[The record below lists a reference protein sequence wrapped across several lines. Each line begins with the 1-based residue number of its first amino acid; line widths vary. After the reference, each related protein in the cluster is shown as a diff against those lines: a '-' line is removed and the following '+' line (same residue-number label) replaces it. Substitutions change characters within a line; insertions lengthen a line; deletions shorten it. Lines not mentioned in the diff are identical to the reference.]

1 MSSRTRQF
9 KLQSYSYRSTG
20 ATATAP
26 PVAGERPPP
35 VAAKRRRGVTW
46 TGTKPR
52 HLSASFYS
60 THMGGG
66 VGGTGAPQWQGTM
79 GARGQK
85 PEKGSKSTVVTVMGG
100 PASLGRATRTSAYA
114 YHTGSSSN
122 RRRWPTGTA
131 PGGRAIQDTGV
142 RDRPG
147 SARGT
152 RR

>member
-9 KLQSYSYRSTG
+9 KLQSYSYRSTGAG

-60 THMGGG
+60 THMGM
-66 VGGTGAPQWQGTM
+66 VGAGAPAHRNGR
-79 GARGQK
+79 GGDDGGQK
-85 PEKGSKSTVVTVMGG
+85 TKAGKRIKVDCCYSYGWSRGLPSQHVLVPTTHAAQLLQP
-100 PASLGRATRTSAYA
+100 PALAHGHRAGRQS
-114 YHTGSSSN
+114 
-122 RRRWPTGTA
+122 
-131 PGGRAIQDTGV
+131 DTGY
-142 RDRPG
+142 
-147 SARGT
+147 
-152 RR
+152 RRA